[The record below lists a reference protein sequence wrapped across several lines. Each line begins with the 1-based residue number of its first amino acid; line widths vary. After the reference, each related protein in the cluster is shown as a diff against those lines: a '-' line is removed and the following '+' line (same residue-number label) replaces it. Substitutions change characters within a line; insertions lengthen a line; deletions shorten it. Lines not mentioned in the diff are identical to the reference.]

1 MKKLNNYAI
10 LLGNKSRGGGE
21 MKLISLI
28 LAAGKGTRMK
38 SDLPKVVHK
47 VNGIPMVKKIMN
59 ILDRLGVEKNI
70 LVLGHKKEMVL
81 EAIGKKNT
89 YVVQGEQLGT
99 GHAVMMAKEEL
110 DDYDGDVMVL
120 CGDTPL
126 LKAETLKKLY
136 EKHLATKA
144 TTTILTS
151 IYEDPF
157 GYGRIVKKDGLVKAI
172 VEQKEANFEIQAIK
186 EVNAGVYVFNSKK
199 LFTALSRMDNNNAQG
214 EYYLTDVI
222 KIQVEENEVVES
234 FILDDNIEILGVN
247 SKVQL
252 SQAEEVLRIRKNIE
266 LMEEGA
272 ILIDPSSTYI
282 EESVKIGRDTVVYP
296 NAVICGNTIIG
307 ENNEILGNTRI
318 IDSKIGNDIRI
329 ESSVIEESIL
339 EDRVTIGPFA
349 HIRPKTHLKEEVHIG
364 NFVET
369 KKTTLE
375 KGVKVGHLTYLG
387 DAEIGEYTNIGAG
400 TITCNYDGANKHRT
414 VMGKN
419 VFVGSDTKLVAPIN
433 IGDSAVIGAGSVIT
447 KNVPARALA
456 VARGKQFIKKEWT
469 K

>member
-1 MKKLNNYAI
+1 
-10 LLGNKSRGGGE
+10 
-21 MKLISLI
+21 MKLVSLI

-59 ILDRLGVEKNI
+59 ILEELNVEKNI
-70 LVLGHKKEMVL
+70 LILGHKKEVVL
-81 EAIGKKNT
+81 KSIGEEKI
-89 YVVQGEQLGT
+89 YVVQNEQLGT
-99 GHAVMMAKEEL
+99 GHAVMMAKDML
-110 DDYDGDVMVL
+110 KDYDGDVMVV

-126 LKAETLKKLY
+126 LKVETLKKLY
-136 EKHLATKA
+136 AKHIATKA

-151 IYEDPF
+151 IYENPF
-157 GYGRIVKKDGLVKAI
+157 GYGRIVKKNGLVRSI
-172 VEQKEANFEIQAIK
+172 VEQKEANFEIQSIK
-186 EVNAGVYVFNSKK
+186 EVNAGVYVFNNKK
-199 LFTALSRMDNNNAQG
+199 LFEALSKMDNNNAQK

-222 KIQVEENEVVES
+222 KIQVEEQELVES
-234 FILDDNIEILGVN
+234 FILEDNEEILGVN
-247 SKVQL
+247 SKIQL
-252 SQAEEVLRIRKNIE
+252 AQAEKILRVRKNIT
-266 LMEEGA
+266 LMEEGV
-272 ILIDPSSTYI
+272 ILIDPQATYI
-282 EESVKIGRDTVVYP
+282 EESVKIGKDTIIHPGVVLQ
-296 NAVICGNTIIG
+296 GKTIIG

-318 IDSKIGNDIRI
+318 IDSLIGENVKID
-329 ESSVIEESIL
+329 SSVIEESTI
-339 EDRVTIGPFA
+339 ESKVTIGPFA
-349 HIRPKTHLKEEVHIG
+349 HIRPKTYLKEEVHIG

-400 TITCNYDGANKHRT
+400 TITCNYDGVNKHKT
-414 VMGKN
+414 IIGKN
-419 VFVGSDTKLVAPIN
+419 VFIGSDTELVAPIN